1 MSFSV
6 SCSGDRRPSSR
17 SPLPDPA
24 KSVEA
29 EVLFPFRADSFEM
42 ELRTGNIRAI
52 APVLTLL
59 PPSGGP
65 GVHLGYMVP
74 LPPAKNQMN
83 QPWEGAC
90 K

>member
-1 MSFSV
+1 MK
-6 SCSGDRRPSSR
+6 PTTPTSR
-17 SPLPDPA
+17 ILCVFFATASAGLAFGQTWIPT
-24 KSVEA
+24 
-29 EVLFPFRADSFEM
+29 FEM

-52 APVLTLL
+52 DPVWTLL

-83 QPWEGAC
+83 QPWKGAC